1 MSDNKQE
8 QSSEQ
13 SQPQPQTE
21 PQAKPEQIV
30 QQTKLTFDAQDR
42 GALQC
47 GKNPNSIAEINS
59 DKDS

>member
-1 MSDNKQE
+1 MSDNKQG

-13 SQPQPQTE
+13 SQAQPQPQ
-21 PQAKPEQIV
+21 PKPEPEQTV
-30 QQTKLTFDAQDR
+30 QQTKLNFYAQDR

-59 DKDS
+59 DEDS

>member
-1 MSDNKQE
+1 MSDNKQG

-13 SQPQPQTE
+13 SQAQPQPQ
-21 PQAKPEQIV
+21 PKPEQTV

-42 GALQC
+42 GTLQC

-59 DKDS
+59 DEDS